1 MRYDQPMTDRDSS
14 ELPNIIFYA
23 GGLMALGITTLLM
36 IGINY
41 FREYLDINESPS
53 LSLVQMF
60 LVFLLAGTFVGYVV
74 ANKADG
80 DYIRVGIKTGLFT
93 SFITVSVMYINQ
105 SFTGVQWALCGSIM
119 GGCLGGVIYSRKTSA
134 KSESEV

>member
-1 MRYDQPMTDRDSS
+1 MRYDQPLTDRDSS

-53 LSLVQMF
+53 LSLVQTF
-60 LVFLLAGTFVGYVV
+60 LVFLLAETFVGYVV

-80 DYIRVGIKTGLFT
+80 DYIRVGIKT
-93 SFITVSVMYINQ
+93 
-105 SFTGVQWALCGSIM
+105 A
-119 GGCLGGVIYSRKTSA
+119 
-134 KSESEV
+134 